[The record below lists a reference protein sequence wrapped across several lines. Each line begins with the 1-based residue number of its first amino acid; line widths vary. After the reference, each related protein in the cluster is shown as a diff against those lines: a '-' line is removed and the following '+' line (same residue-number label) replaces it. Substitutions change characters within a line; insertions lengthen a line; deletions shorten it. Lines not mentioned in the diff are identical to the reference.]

1 MVGAGVALSA
11 AWMVEKLVS
20 FGSQVPTAY
29 LVAATVWWVPKV
41 STNNANKVTLRD
53 MARILLE
60 QREMVAGITLY
71 LRSRAAAIVHQSA
84 TDLVVKRFR
93 AGKGWNLE
101 RPRLEMRYTLTSRRA

>member
-41 STNNANKVTLRD
+41 STNNANKVTMRD
-53 MARILLE
+53 MARILLM
-60 QREMVAGITLY
+60 RSEMYAGITLH

-84 TDLVVKRFR
+84 TASVVRRFSAGGGGATWNDGGWQRAKR
-93 AGKGWNLE
+93 
-101 RPRLEMRYTLTSRRA
+101 

>member
-60 QREMVAGITLY
+60 QSEM
-71 LRSRAAAIVHQSA
+71 
-84 TDLVVKRFR
+84 
-93 AGKGWNLE
+93 
-101 RPRLEMRYTLTSRRA
+101 